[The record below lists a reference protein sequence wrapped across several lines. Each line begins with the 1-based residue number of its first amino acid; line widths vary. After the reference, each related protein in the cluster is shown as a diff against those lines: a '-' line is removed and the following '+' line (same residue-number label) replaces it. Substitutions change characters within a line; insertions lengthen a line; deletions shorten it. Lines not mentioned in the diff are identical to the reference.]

1 VSQYSPAVEAST
13 SKTNV
18 VYARDRHDGS
28 FWGTAFGL
36 DSIKAPTFHQNS
48 LMMDDDEDFDDTQYY
63 EEPREVIASRTGTSL
78 PTYADDTR
86 DQLQNSHH
94 STYSMH
100 EAKHMKHKIPSYDL
114 FENSK
119 SHGGDDEEEV
129 EEENDDGATISD
141 IYDDDE
147 EDGRK
152 HKRKSDSD
160 ESIER
165 APSSHHRS
173 HADRGDESLPTLA
186 DSMEADADDESG
198 SSKHHKHKH
207 SKKSDADEDD
217 VPPWTAFANGDF
229 S

>member
-1 VSQYSPAVEAST
+1 
-13 SKTNV
+13 
-18 VYARDRHDGS
+18 
-28 FWGTAFGL
+28 
-36 DSIKAPTFHQNS
+36 
-48 LMMDDDEDFDDTQYY
+48 MMDDDEDFDDTQYY

-78 PTYADDTR
+78 PSYADDTR
-86 DQLQNSHH
+86 DQLHSHH

-114 FENSK
+114 FANSK
-119 SHGGDDEEEV
+119 SHRDDDEEEE
-129 EEENDDGATISD
+129 EEENDDGMTISEM
-141 IYDDDE
+141 YDDE

-186 DSMEADADDESG
+186 DSMEADADDESSKG

>member
-1 VSQYSPAVEAST
+1 
-13 SKTNV
+13 
-18 VYARDRHDGS
+18 
-28 FWGTAFGL
+28 
-36 DSIKAPTFHQNS
+36 
-48 LMMDDDEDFDDTQYY
+48 MMDDDENVDDTQYY
-63 EEPREVIASRTGTSL
+63 EEPRDVIASRTGTPL
-78 PTYADDTR
+78 PSYADDAR
-86 DQLQNSHH
+86 DQLQNSHR

-119 SHGGDDEEEV
+119 SHRGDDDVDEE
-129 EEENDDGATISD
+129 DSGTTISD
-141 IYDDDE
+141 MYDDDE
-147 EDGRK
+147 EDGHKHK

-173 HADRGDESLPTLA
+173 HADQGDESLPTLA
-186 DSMEADADDESG
+186 DSMDAEDDGDNDDESSES

-207 SKKSDADEDD
+207 SKKSDADDED
-217 VPPWTAFANGDF
+217 VPPWTAFTNGDF